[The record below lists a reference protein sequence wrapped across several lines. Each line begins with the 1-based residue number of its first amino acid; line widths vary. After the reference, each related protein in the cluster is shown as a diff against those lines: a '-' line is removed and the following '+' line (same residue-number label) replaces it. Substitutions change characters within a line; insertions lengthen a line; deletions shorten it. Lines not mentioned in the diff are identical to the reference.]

1 MIGLVAAGIGL
12 SAAFGFVNS
21 GPLAMA
27 ALSLFAQAMFF
38 FWIKNNG
45 GTDRLRLMA
54 RLSGYGVL
62 HGRSEFEILLGI
74 LKKVE
79 TKATSLAAILV
90 FIAIALV
97 TLGGT
102 DLTKPPTPGSTDAP
116 SWIMAI
122 LLTMMPSF
130 LALTFAIR
138 QIDNIDA
145 GPNRGTTSPNK
156 GTTSLSDALMKDLLY
171 KETCFRFAWGMTI
184 AYTLL
189 GFAGLFV
196 YHFLG
201 GMFS

>member
-1 MIGLVAAGIGL
+1 
-12 SAAFGFVNS
+12 
-21 GPLAMA
+21 MA

-38 FWIKNNG
+38 CWIKNNG

-102 DLTKPPTPGSTDAP
+102 DLINPPTPGSTDAP

-122 LLTMMPSF
+122 LWTMMPSF

-145 GPNRGTTSPNK
+145 GPNRDTR
-156 GTTSLSDALMKDLLY
+156 SLSDALMTDLLY